1 MEKFDSDKRYHVAA
15 IVLIDI
21 KKQTELLFDNDVIS
35 EHLLLYWK
43 LSCCIENSLKIFFI
57 LLIIFCKQNGLFVRD
72 VFFTSVPQQPII

>member
-21 KKQTELLFDNDVIS
+21 KKQTELFFDNDVIS

-43 LSCCIENSLKIFFI
+43 LSCCIENSLKNLFYFVNYILQTKWFI
-57 LLIIFCKQNGLFVRD
+57 RQARFLY
-72 VFFTSVPQQPII
+72 

>member
-21 KKQTELLFDNDVIS
+21 KKQTELFFDNDVIS

-57 LLIIFCKQNGLFVRD
+57 LLIIFCKMVYSSGTFSLLA
-72 VFFTSVPQQPII
+72 SLSSP